1 MELEKCLKWFVVLI
15 WIVRASRNGGFSVGG
30 GDRFISQ
37 VHRTRSSLWYRFTW
51 QAAKHSKAAS
61 SKGWKEFWIVWLV
74 PVGRRSTKIYNHR
87 LGMVDINRQK
97 VSWRATPPSRNHS
110 EYDELRVVLYIP
122 QDSDPDQDQ
131 MHIVKL
137 LFTFSTKSSNKSEQ
151 RNKKQDLYVKIEI
164 MRA

>member
-1 MELEKCLKWFVVLI
+1 
-15 WIVRASRNGGFSVGG
+15 
-30 GDRFISQ
+30 
-37 VHRTRSSLWYRFTW
+37 
-51 QAAKHSKAAS
+51 
-61 SKGWKEFWIVWLV
+61 
-74 PVGRRSTKIYNHR
+74 
-87 LGMVDINRQK
+87 MVDINRQK

-137 LFTFSTKSSNKSEQ
+137 LSPFPQRVLIKSEQ
-151 RNKKQDLYVKIEI
+151 RNKNKTCLKNTKEIEI